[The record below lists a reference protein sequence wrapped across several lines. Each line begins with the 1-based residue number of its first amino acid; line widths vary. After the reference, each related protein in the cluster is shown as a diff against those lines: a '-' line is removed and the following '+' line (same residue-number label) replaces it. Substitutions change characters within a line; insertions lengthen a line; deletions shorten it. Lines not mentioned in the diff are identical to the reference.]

1 MSIGHRSKR
10 RGHWVIG
17 YLAAFKFRLETSIG
31 QRPVSNRAGKSGS
44 QTLVNTFSAGE
55 GSPQTKHSRRKLPV
69 SSSPLFSSNLQLLV
83 LDISL
88 DYLDCCDEWC
98 QSLVIGKVVGM
109 STPVRDEFQSAGELG
124 DETRFKRLIP
134 NLALARPTLTH
145 CNVSPRPPRRGS
157 WWEVPGK
164 EHSNNECVCP
174 SSFCDDDN
182 QPINVHK
189 LVSQAPRPRV
199 ARECTQRF
207 ACRR

>member
-83 LDISL
+83 LDLSL

-109 STPVRDEFQSAGELG
+109 STPVRNEFQSAGELG

-134 NLALARPTLTH
+134 NLALARPTLIATSRH
-145 CNVSPRPPRRGS
+145 VHHAVALGGRFLGRSTATTNASARQVF
-157 WWEVPGK
+157 VMMTT
-164 EHSNNECVCP
+164 
-174 SSFCDDDN
+174 N
-182 QPINVHK
+182 QSMYTN
-189 LVSQAPRPRV
+189 LSARPRG
-199 ARECTQRF
+199 QG
-207 ACRR
+207 